1 MKRLLLM
8 LILGIALTGFSPF
21 GSVQAEELTAKE
33 IWDRAQDIQF
43 PTNSKMV
50 ITMTLINKRG
60 EKRIR
65 EFQLTSKEYEN
76 SSKALVRFIKPPD
89 VRGTG
94 FLAEIKDEGEAE
106 AFIYLPALRKSRRIS
121 SSERNQSF
129 MGSDFS
135 YSDIQLQRTPEDTD
149 EDDTRYKLLGTET
162 VGKTK
167 TVECYKIENIPVQDE
182 DEQYSKI
189 IYLIRKDNLLPV
201 KAEFYDKH
209 GKIRKQLFFKKVK
222 KIGGKYL
229 MPTEMA
235 MQDVKKKHKTVME
248 MRDIEVDIDIPED
261 VFTKRNL
268 EKE

>member
-1 MKRLLLM
+1 MKRLVLM
-8 LILGIALTGFSPF
+8 LIFGIALIGFSPCF
-21 GSVQAEELTAKE
+21 TVQAEELTAKE
-33 IWDRAQDIQF
+33 IYDKAQDIQF
-43 PTNSKMV
+43 PQNSKMLV
-50 ITMTLINKRG
+50 NMTLINKRG
-60 EKRIR
+60 EKRVR
-65 EFQLTSKEYEN
+65 EFQLISKEYGE
-76 SSKALVRFIKPPD
+76 SSKAFVRFIKPPD

-106 AFIYLPALRKSRRIS
+106 AFIYLPALRKSRRIA

-135 YSDIQLQRTPEDTD
+135 YSDIQLQRTPEAKD
-149 EDDTRYKLLGTET
+149 EDDTRYKLLGTKT

-167 TVECYKIENIPVQDE
+167 TVECYNIEYLPVQDE

-189 IYLIRKDNLLPV
+189 IYLIRKDNILPV
-201 KAEFYDKH
+201 KADFFDKH
-209 GKIRKQLFFKKVK
+209 GKIRKQLFFKKIK

-229 MPTEMA
+229 MPTEMT

-248 MRDIEVDIDIPED
+248 MREIQVDIDIPD
-261 VFTKRNL
+261 DIFTKRNL